1 MRKPNMT
8 KRKNMTND
16 KGIDLVAKIQKTS
29 RDEVEM
35 LVNWVRDYEQG
46 ITERAPSPVAKKIAH
61 FVEVASR

>member
-1 MRKPNMT
+1 MV
-8 KRKNMTND
+8 ND
-16 KGIDLVAKIQKTS
+16 KAIDLVSKIQKTS

-35 LVNWVRDYEQG
+35 FVNWVRDYEQG

>member
-1 MRKPNMT
+1 
-8 KRKNMTND
+8 MTND

-29 RDEVEM
+29 RDEIEM

-46 ITERAPSPVAKKIAH
+46 ITERAPSPVAKKIAY